1 MSFELLTK
9 NLLSHFLTKGQESIN
24 MKKNN
29 IILFLLL
36 SFILA
41 SPAYA
46 RNDFGI
52 GMIVGSP
59 TGLSIKKWLGN
70 NAIDA
75 AAGWSSDA
83 FNIHVDYLF
92 HNSSLTKSNVP
103 IHFGIGGRLKFED
116 KNDDHGH
123 HDDEND
129 GDTRFGLRIPLG
141 INYLFAKHPFDI
153 FAEIA
158 PVLDLVPETDFS
170 LDAGVGVR
178 FYFH

>member
-1 MSFELLTK
+1 MKMGKITK
-9 NLLSHFLTKGQESIN
+9 MNK
-24 MKKNN
+24 
-29 IILFLLL
+29 LLL
-36 SFILA
+36 ATVLIAIFISA
-41 SPAYA
+41 SPVYA

-83 FNIHVDYLF
+83 FNIHADYLF

-103 IHFGIGGRLKFED
+103 IHFGIGGRLRFDD
-116 KNDDHGH
+116 KDNDRNNH
-123 HDDEND
+123 DEND
-129 GDTRFGLRIPLG
+129 GETRLGLRIPLG
-141 INYLFAKHPFDI
+141 INYLFAKYPFDI